1 MAEKS
6 TILDAVDS
14 GMADVFTQWCAHN
27 QQGEQKGAVV
37 AEGLDKV
44 VVASRRDSLQSRKI
58 HVGFF
63 ITRKVGRVLL
73 AQVEGQHPS
82 EPVGQ
87 EDHVAAGWWIRCG
100 VSECN

>member
-1 MAEKS
+1 MMTNKTFKESGKNRAMTPIIYCLFIYYTGILQEIEIVAEKS

-44 VVASRRDSLQSRKI
+44 VVASQRFSSKL
-58 HVGFF
+58 
-63 ITRKVGRVLL
+63 
-73 AQVEGQHPS
+73 E
-82 EPVGQ
+82 
-87 EDHVAAGWWIRCG
+87 
-100 VSECN
+100 N

>member
-44 VVASRRDSLQSRKI
+44 VAVSQRFSLKS
-58 HVGFF
+58 
-63 ITRKVGRVLL
+63 
-73 AQVEGQHPS
+73 
-82 EPVGQ
+82 
-87 EDHVAAGWWIRCG
+87 
-100 VSECN
+100 